1 MTPRQPEDALGGSLL
16 RTGRRPPD
24 YTRLGRFGGAYRL
37 GLRHA
42 LLLWMGHSCQ
52 PVGYENSIMPPSWY
66 RLLNSFVF
74 FWPTEAR
81 LRTLLSARAYRNR
94 AHTILVVDTARL
106 IAGHGERVR
115 VSPINSGSTLFEAR
129 PRGRATFSTVSD
141 YPYDEMRRRRGPAG
155 AIAEVAVR
163 DGVSPIEPPL
173 VSVTRRKG
181 EVILEEL
188 WSA

>member
-1 MTPRQPEDALGGSLL
+1 MLFQHEE
-16 RTGRRPPD
+16 
-24 YTRLGRFGGAYRL
+24 
-37 GLRHA
+37 
-42 LLLWMGHSCQ
+42 